1 MRIQF
6 ALLSV
11 AFSAF
16 SAVAMAS
23 PAQANCYETF
33 GCTDSEYFAAHQLEQ
48 ASCQV
53 LWEVRISSSR
63 SAAIASAP
71 QRRSRPSAMPAAFIT
86 TLRACPAT
94 ISSGPISARS
104 KRSRAVRVVN
114 CGRADPAPRKKHSF
128 GARIGPQRTR
138 FGSCHG
144 RACLLAFLSLLPV
157 SPRL

>member
-11 AFSAF
+11 AFSAL
-16 SAVAMAS
+16 SAVVVVS
-23 PAQANCYETF
+23 PAQANCYETSVAP
-33 GCTDSEYFAAHQLEQ
+33 TANISRRTSWSRRAAR
-48 ASCQV
+48 SSGKCG
-53 LWEVRISSSR
+53 ISSSR

>member
-11 AFSAF
+11 AFSAL
-16 SAVAMAS
+16 SAVVTAS
-23 PAQANCYETF
+23 PAQANCCENF
-33 GCTDSEYFAAHQLEQ
+33 GCTDRNISPRAARSSGRFAT
-48 ASCQV
+48 
-53 LWEVRISSSR
+53 RSSR